1 MKSHTIEFTRD
12 DLVVRIT
19 RCPAEEP
26 GKSPSVEIEVESS
39 GLPWSFVWFDRE
51 PQLFAF
57 KEMLEEYI
65 ETFRSMKDDA
75 GGS

>member
-26 GKSPSVEIEVESS
+26 GN
-39 GLPWSFVWFDRE
+39 R
-51 PQLFAF
+51 
-57 KEMLEEYI
+57 
-65 ETFRSMKDDA
+65 RR
-75 GGS
+75 